1 MSERTDHKGIC
12 VLAWL
17 GVLAIPVGLVFAI
30 GWPWLERVK
39 ALEREIASLDERIV
53 RHQGLLRTLPGLQ
66 AELKQVS
73 DNKDVKN
80 FYFDA
85 KTSAL
90 AGAELQRQVKKMVT
104 SAGGQVMSTQRLPS
118 PKDEQP
124 PRVRVRTQ
132 IQGMTDALL
141 DVLYQI
147 EQARPFLFVEKLSVR
162 APPRQ
167 RRPQRRGTR
176 QGLLTVRLDVFGY
189 TLGVTP

>member
-17 GVLAIPVGLVFAI
+17 GMLAVPVALVFAI
-30 GWPWLERVK
+30 GWPWLEQVG
-39 ALEREIASLDERIV
+39 ALERELASLDERMV
-53 RHQGLLRTLPGLQ
+53 RHQGLLRTLPGLR
-66 AELKQVS
+66 AELEQVS
-73 DNKDVKN
+73 SNQDVKN

-90 AGAELQRQVKKMVT
+90 AGAELQRQVKKMVE
-104 SAGGQVMSTQRLPS
+104 SAGGEVKSTQLLPS

-124 PRVRVRTQ
+124 PRMRVRTQ
-132 IQGMTDALL
+132 IQGLTDALL
-141 DVLYQI
+141 EVLYRI

-167 RRPQRRGTR
+167 RRPKHPGVR

-189 TLGVTP
+189 TLGETP